1 MNRKDRLKQVM
12 KDEAEAISKAADRI
26 DYDILS
32 QITELFCSVKKNG
45 KKVIVA
51 ALQGRTESGLPI
63 RSVW

>member
-32 QITELFCSVKKNG
+32 QITELFCSV
-45 KKVIVA
+45 
-51 ALQGRTESGLPI
+51 
-63 RSVW
+63 